1 VSGPAEHEHDHGQSD
16 GGRTLDDT
24 LDMERYLERISARD
38 LTIGVIGLGYVG
50 LPLVIGFAE
59 AGYRTI
65 GFDVDAERIAD
76 LNAGRSHIEDVGTER
91 VAAMVAAGR
100 FEASTEPSALERAD
114 AVFIAV
120 PTPFDSAKTPD
131 LSFVQAAAR
140 TLRQAIHRDMLVILQ
155 STTYPGTT
163 REIVR
168 PTLEESGLHA
178 GRDFWLA
185 FSPEGGDPG
194 NPKWGL
200 RNTPKLVGGIDDA
213 STRLAQALLESA
225 MEAPGLVSALSS
237 PEAAELAKLLENTYR
252 AVNIALVN
260 ELAVLCHEMGIDL
273 WEVIDGAGT
282 KPFGF
287 QPFYP
292 GIGAGGHCIPVDP
305 YYLSWAARRVDFT
318 THFIELAAE
327 TNLGMADYVVRRV
340 TKLLNDRGKAIHGSR
355 ILCYGA
361 AFKPN
366 VADMRNSRAVRV
378 MDLLAAAGADLR
390 YHDPRVPALRVGDAE
405 LKSVELTDGEL
416 QQADLVLLLVG
427 HRELDVDHVVG
438 TATAVF
444 DAVNATGRPS
454 TGNVERL

>member
-1 VSGPAEHEHDHGQSD
+1 
-16 GGRTLDDT
+16 
-24 LDMERYLERISARD
+24 M
-38 LTIGVIGLGYVG
+38 VG
-50 LPLVIGFAE
+50 
-59 AGYRTI
+59 
-65 GFDVDAERIAD
+65 
-76 LNAGRSHIEDVGTER
+76 
-91 VAAMVAAGR
+91 AGR
-100 FEASTEPSALERAD
+100 FEASTDPQALARAD

-140 TLRQAIHRDMLVILQ
+140 TLREAIHPSMLVILQ

-163 REIVR
+163 REIVQ
-168 PTLEESGLHA
+168 PTLEESGLRA
-178 GRDFWLA
+178 GEDFWLA
-185 FSPEGGDPG
+185 FSPERVDPG
-194 NPKWGL
+194 NPHWGL
-200 RNTPKLVGGIDDA
+200 RNTPKLVGGIDGP
-213 STRLAQALLESA
+213 STQLAQALLESA
-225 MEAPGLVSALSS
+225 MEQPGLVSALSS

-287 QPFYP
+287 QAFYP

-340 TKLLNDRGKAIHGSR
+340 TKQLNDRGKAIHGSR

-378 MDLLAAAGADLR
+378 MELLAAAGADLC
-390 YHDPRVPALRVGDAE
+390 YHDPRVPTLRVGAHE
-405 LKSVELTDGEL
+405 LKSVDLTDAEL
-416 QQADLVLLLVG
+416 AGADLVVLLVA
-427 HRELDVDHVVG
+427 HRELDVDHVLA
-438 TATAVF
+438 TAPAVF
-444 DAVNATGRPS
+444 DAVNAGGRP
-454 TGNVERL
+454 TAANLERL

>member
-1 VSGPAEHEHDHGQSD
+1 MDKQEFLDRI
-16 GGRTLDDT
+16 GR
-24 LDMERYLERISARD
+24 RD

-59 AGYRTI
+59 AGYRTV
-65 GFDVDAERIAD
+65 GFDVDGERVAA
-76 LNAGRSHIEDVGTER
+76 LNRGTSHIEDVDAER
-91 VAAMVAAGR
+91 VAAMVSAER
-100 FEASTEPSALERAD
+100 FVATTEGADLGRAD

-140 TLRQAIHRDMLVILQ
+140 TLLAGIHPGMLVILQ

-163 REIVR
+163 REIVQ
-168 PTLEESGLHA
+168 PTLESSGLQA

-185 FSPEGGDPG
+185 FSPERVDPG
-194 NPKWGL
+194 NPHWGL
-200 RNTPKLVGGIDDA
+200 RNTPKLVGGIDAA
-213 STRLAQALLESA
+213 STELSRALLESA
-225 MEAPGLVSALSS
+225 METEGLVRELSS

-260 ELAVLCHEMGIDL
+260 ELSVLCHEMDIDL

-287 QPFYP
+287 QAFYP
-292 GIGAGGHCIPVDP
+292 GIGPGGHCIPVDP

-318 THFIELAAE
+318 TKFIELAAD
-327 TNLGMADYVVRRV
+327 TNLGMADYVIRRI
-340 TKLLNDRGKAIHGSR
+340 TKLLNSQGKALHGAR

-366 VADMRNSRAVRV
+366 VADMRNSRSIRV
-378 MDLLAAAGADLR
+378 MELLQDAGVDLA
-390 YHDPRVPALRVGDAE
+390 YHDPRVPSIRVGSRE
-405 LKSVELTDGEL
+405 MKSVELTDAEL
-416 QQADLVLLLVG
+416 ASADLVVLLVA
-427 HRELDVDHVVG
+427 HRELDVDHVL
-438 TATAVF
+438 AKAPLVF
-444 DAVNATGRPS
+444 DAVNAGKRPS
-454 TGNVERL
+454 DGNLERL